1 MEFELIHT
9 DKDTGAR
16 AGILR
21 TDHGSVKTPVF
32 MPVGTQ
38 ATVKTLTPRDL
49 EENRAQIILANT
61 YHLFLRP
68 GGQRIADFGGLH
80 RFMAWNGPILT
91 DSGGYQ
97 VYSLQELRK
106 IDPDGV
112 SFQSHLDGSHHRF
125 TPENVIDIQRQLGS
139 DIMMVLDECPAYP
152 LDKEKIIKSAGLSL
166 DWARRARH
174 YYDKTIPQHSYD
186 QWLFGI
192 VQGGV
197 YESVRRENANA
208 LVALDFPGYAIGG
221 LAVGEPEEDRISM
234 TAVCTGI
241 LPEDKPRYLMG
252 VGKPYDLLKSIEL
265 GVDMFDCVIP
275 TRNAR
280 NGTVFTW
287 KGKVVIKAGRYS
299 DDNGP
304 IDADCTCYACQ
315 TFTRGY
321 IRHLFNTNEILGMHL
336 ATLHNV
342 HFYMQLMDEAR
353 KRIMNDTY
361 AQWKTHILPFISL
374 SQNEESK

>member
-9 DKDTGAR
+9 DNDTKAR

-21 TDHGSVKTPVF
+21 TDHGPVETPVF

-80 RFMAWNGPILT
+80 RFMSWSGPILT

-97 VYSLQELRK
+97 VYSLKELRK
-106 IDPDGV
+106 IDPEGV

-152 LDKEKIIKSAGLSL
+152 SDTLNITKSAELSL
-166 DWARRARH
+166 DWARRARV
-174 YYDKTIPQHSYD
+174 YYDQTIPQHGYD

-208 LVALDFPGYAIGG
+208 LVTLDFPGYAIGG
-221 LAVGEPEEDRISM
+221 LAVGEPEEDRLSM

-241 LPEDKPRYLMG
+241 LPENKPRYLMG
-252 VGKPYDLLKSIEL
+252 VGKPSDLLKSIEL

-342 HFYMQLMDEAR
+342 HFYIQLMEEAR
-353 KRIMNDTY
+353 RQIMNDTY
-361 AQWKTHILPFISL
+361 AQWKAHILPFISS